1 MKLIPNESIMR
12 TEASIYSLNH
22 KEADKPKIINNMESS
37 AALLIEDPMQSL
49 KSLIDVQ

>member
-1 MKLIPNESIMR
+1 MR
-12 TEASIYSLNH
+12 TDSSLYSLNR
-22 KEADKPKIINNMESS
+22 KETEKPKIINNMESS